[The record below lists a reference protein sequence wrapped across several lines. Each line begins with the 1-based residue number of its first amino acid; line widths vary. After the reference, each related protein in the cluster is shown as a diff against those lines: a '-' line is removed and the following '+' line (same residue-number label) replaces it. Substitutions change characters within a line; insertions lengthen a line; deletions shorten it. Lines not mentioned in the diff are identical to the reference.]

1 MIKFKSKKTVPRYD
15 EYNRHLGD
23 FTMRMII
30 NGLNIDGNQ
39 IIPHGFYYYINNEGQ
54 EITVAPIKNTS
65 FPWANITQA
74 EAQMPDF
81 DANSLQKALY
91 QRATEFAFIKW
102 QMENGSS
109 FGLMAEDWEI
119 DVE

>member
-1 MIKFKSKKTVPRYD
+1 MIKFKSKKTVPKRD
-15 EYNRHLGD
+15 VYNRYLGD
-23 FTMRMII
+23 FKQRMII
-30 NGLNIDGNQ
+30 NGLTVDGNL
-39 IIPHGFYYYINNEGQ
+39 ITPHGFYYYINNEGK
-54 EITVAPIKNTS
+54 EVVDAPIKDAS
-65 FPWANITQA
+65 FDWESITQA

-81 DANSLQKALY
+81 DAKNLQKALY